1 MISFP
6 NAKIN
11 IGLNITGKRPDGY
24 HNLET
29 IFFPVGWSDALEI
42 AFSDELAFSASGIEI
57 SGPPESNLVMKAYQ
71 LLANEYS
78 LPPLR
83 IHLHKQIPFGA
94 GLGGGSADGAFM
106 LMMLDKAFKLDIQ
119 KDKMVEYAARLGSDC
134 PFFVLNR
141 PTFATGRGEVMNPI
155 NLSLKGLSLF
165 MIKPNVE
172 VSTAAAFKNI
182 VPQEPKVSLQELIS
196 LPVPEW
202 KKHIFNQFELSV
214 FQQFPEIKAIKNQL
228 YSLGAIYA
236 SMSGSGSCVFG
247 LFVDLPDEIEGCF
260 PSSYKIFRQNL

>member
-29 IFFPVGWSDALEI
+29 IFFPVEWSDALEI
-42 AFSDELAFSASGIEI
+42 AFSGELVFSASGIEI
-57 SGPPESNLVMKAYQ
+57 SGPPDSNLVMKAYH
-71 LLANEYS
+71 LLAKEYN

-106 LMMLDKAFKLDIQ
+106 LMMLDKAFKLNIQ
-119 KDKMVEYAARLGSDC
+119 QAKMVEYAARLGSDC
-134 PFFVLNR
+134 PFFVVNR
-141 PTFATGRGEVMNPI
+141 PTYATGRGEIMSPI
-155 NLSLKGLSLF
+155 DLSLKGLSLF
-165 MIKPNVE
+165 MVKPSVE

-182 VPQEPKVSLQELIS
+182 VPHESAVSLQKLIS
-196 LPVPEW
+196 LPVTDW
-202 KKHIFNQFELSV
+202 KNHIYNQFELSV
-214 FQQFPEIKAIKNQL
+214 FQQFPEIEAIKTQL

-247 LFVDLPDEIEGCF
+247 LFVDLPEEIEGYF
-260 PSSYKIFRQNL
+260 PSSYKVFRQSL